1 MGRGE
6 LELRPATLREIL
18 EIEMLLTPY
27 VKEGVILERSR
38 DEIAQNIRSYL
49 LLYSNRQLVGVGALH
64 IYTPQLGE
72 LRSIAI
78 REEFRG
84 KGFGK
89 FLVEGLIR
97 EGKRLGLRDL
107 LVLTYQKVF
116 FEKLGFIEIPKEA
129 IPEKKIWNDCI
140 KCPFF
145 PVCNEVALLKSLG

>member
-1 MGRGE
+1 MGKGE

-49 LLYSNRQLVGVGALH
+49 LLYSNRQLIGVGALH

-78 REEFRG
+78 REGFRG
-84 KGFGK
+84 KGFGR

-97 EGKRLGLRDL
+97 EGERLGLRDL
-107 LVLTYQKVF
+107 LVLTYQKGF